1 MKLNYLSSDNVVEK
15 IVTKSGSILNKPTEK
30 SICQLK
36 ISDITPGS
44 LGPDEFNS
52 RLLHTGDITLVIGEA
67 DSEVDRQIERA
78 LKWMGEGESAVVNI
92 KLPSD
97 ESESPALKISLTL
110 SLIKHEPFK
119 PIWDW
124 TPSEKYLTASE
135 YKERA
140 LKLMQENR
148 VKDAFIRFSKAVS
161 LIITLEPIN
170 DLELPEDLLRD
181 INNLRTSLYNNMA
194 MCQLKYDNYEH
205 VISLCTKVLAR
216 DKNNVRAMYRR
227 GCAFGSMKNIENAL
241 SDFQKAAHI
250 EPANALVWK
259 KMIAYSKLWEEAAK
273 KSDDLLKRM
282 FKI

>member
-1 MKLNYLSSDNVVEK
+1 MKLHYLSSDNVVEK
-15 IVTKSGSILNKPTEK
+15 IVTTPGNILNKPTEK

-36 ISDITPGS
+36 ISDIKPGS
-44 LGPDEFNS
+44 LDPGELNS
-52 RLLHTGDITLVIGEA
+52 RLLHPGEIALVIGEA

-78 LKWMGEGESAVVNI
+78 IKWMGEGESAVVNM
-92 KLPSD
+92 KLHS
-97 ESESPALKISLTL
+97 EKSESPALEISLTL

-148 VKDAFIRFSKAVS
+148 IKDAFIRFSKAVS
-161 LIITLEPIN
+161 LLITLEPIN

-181 INNLRTSLYNNMA
+181 ISNLRSNLYNNMA

-241 SDFQKAAHI
+241 NDFQKAAHI
-250 EPANALVWK
+250 EPANTLVWK
-259 KMIAYSKLWEEAAK
+259 KMITYSKLWEEAAK